1 MTTTLHTTDAGV
13 APVDLTPPDAPA
25 PDTPRL
31 PADTHV
37 QINGELANRL
47 MRSSRWQQ

>member
-1 MTTTLHTTDAGV
+1 MTTTLHTTDTQ
-13 APVDLTPPDAPA
+13 PVDLTPPDAPV
-25 PDTPRL
+25 PDDPRL
-31 PADTHV
+31 PAGTHV